1 MKINLKKIG
10 YMLIIMPFFL
20 PSYFY
25 LNQTFASV
33 IKLYKYSMFLIL
45 ILLYIKK
52 RVIISKPGKIILI
65 YLLFILIMG
74 AINNYVSLDI
84 ILSIFLCLLFEYG
97 LKDKENKF
105 LESLYNVLEIFI
117 YVNLITVLL
126 YPNGMYVYAGYS
138 ANWLLGYK
146 NPMVRLFLPACA
158 IGLLISKKK
167 KGKISI
173 RALSLLI
180 VSFITVILVDSST
193 GVMGLIIFVTVLI
206 ITQMKFF
213 DKYIT
218 LYRGFISYLIVNF
231 LVITGLAEKYI
242 GFLIEGILHRSMT
255 FTGRTT
261 TWERAGEIISK
272 NIMTGIGDYPPDM
285 MLSAIG
291 GSHPHNYFL
300 YILLQTGIIGV
311 MILLY
316 TTKVTD
322 RIIATVS
329 DKKSCNIII
338 ATIIAFYVMGITESL
353 TGATLM
359 YPLYIILGN
368 IDYITYKKHNKIS

>member
-158 IGLLISKKK
+158 IGLLISKKR
-167 KGKISI
+167 KGKF
-173 RALSLLI
+173 LLE
-180 VSFITVILVDSST
+180 L
-193 GVMGLIIFVTVLI
+193 
-206 ITQMKFF
+206 
-213 DKYIT
+213 
-218 LYRGFISYLIVNF
+218 
-231 LVITGLAEKYI
+231 
-242 GFLIEGILHRSMT
+242 
-255 FTGRTT
+255 
-261 TWERAGEIISK
+261 
-272 NIMTGIGDYPPDM
+272 
-285 MLSAIG
+285 
-291 GSHPHNYFL
+291 
-300 YILLQTGIIGV
+300 
-311 MILLY
+311 
-316 TTKVTD
+316 
-322 RIIATVS
+322 
-329 DKKSCNIII
+329 
-338 ATIIAFYVMGITESL
+338 
-353 TGATLM
+353 
-359 YPLYIILGN
+359 
-368 IDYITYKKHNKIS
+368 

>member
-1 MKINLKKIG
+1 M
-10 YMLIIMPFFL
+10 
-20 PSYFY
+20 
-25 LNQTFASV
+25 
-33 IKLYKYSMFLIL
+33 
-45 ILLYIKK
+45 
-52 RVIISKPGKIILI
+52 
-65 YLLFILIMG
+65 
-74 AINNYVSLDI
+74 
-84 ILSIFLCLLFEYG
+84 
-97 LKDKENKF
+97 
-105 LESLYNVLEIFI
+105 
-117 YVNLITVLL
+117 
-126 YPNGMYVYAGYS
+126 
-138 ANWLLGYK
+138 
-146 NPMVRLFLPACA
+146 
-158 IGLLISKKK
+158 
-167 KGKISI
+167 
-173 RALSLLI
+173 
-180 VSFITVILVDSST
+180 ILVDSST